1 MKYLIMKLG
10 GSDDDDREAKV
21 ERFADKMASTIA
33 KALVDDDLTPM
44 DLMPTLT
51 LLEARCK
58 SECLKQIDECRD
70 DDGDNFEFN

>member
-10 GSDDDDREAKV
+10 GNDDDDRESKV
-21 ERFADKMASTIA
+21 DAFADKMASTIA
-33 KALVDDDLTPM
+33 NAITEDDLTPM

-58 SECLKQIDECRD
+58 SECLKQIDECRE

>member
-1 MKYLIMKLG
+1 
-10 GSDDDDREAKV
+10 
-21 ERFADKMASTIA
+21 MASEIA
-33 KALVDDDLTPM
+33 KAIIDDDLTPM

-58 SECLKQIDECRD
+58 SECLKQIDECRE

>member
-21 ERFADKMASTIA
+21 EAFADKMAGTIA
-33 KALVDDDLTPM
+33 KAIVDDDLTPM

-58 SECLKQIDECRD
+58 SECLKQIDECRE